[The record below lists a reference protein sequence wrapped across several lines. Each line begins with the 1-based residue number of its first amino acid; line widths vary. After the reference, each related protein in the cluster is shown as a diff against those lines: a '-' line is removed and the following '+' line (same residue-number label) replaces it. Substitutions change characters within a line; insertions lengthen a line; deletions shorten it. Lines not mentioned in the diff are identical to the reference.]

1 LSRLYYGKM
10 ETLFVEFIENERS
23 SFSNEQSFV
32 QIASSFIDTQVL
44 REAAWNSLS
53 TQDKREVQTDWK
65 VAKVEDAK
73 VSDMPI
79 PKGGG
84 KKPEVERLYKVSFES
99 NSDKTSGPIRVFVDG
114 DTKKTVGYIKTVKS
128 NSEQLFSGNDAIA
141 KVVHEKWNGVQFP
154 LEASRV
160 KGTIHGGGPAPG
172 ITIPGD
178 FESSATKKDKDVFIV
193 TLTEYWKAEDFRDSA
208 EKEGTLSAFWK
219 YEVTPNEIT
228 FLEQGGDT
236 SPEFIE

>member
-1 LSRLYYGKM
+1 LEVFDLNKVFILVVVA
-10 ETLFVEFIENERS
+10 LFVIS
-23 SFSNEQSFV
+23 GCSNIPKS
-32 QIASSFIDTQVL
+32 DDMQVL

-53 TQDKREVQTDWK
+53 TQDKQEVQTVWK
-65 VAKVEDAK
+65 VAKVEVAK

-84 KKPEVERLYKVSFES
+84 KKPEVEHLYKVSFES

-114 DTKKTVGYIKTVKS
+114 DTKKTVGYSKTVEL
-128 NSEQLFSGNDAIA
+128 NSEQQFSANDAIT
-141 KVVHEKWNGVQFP
+141 KVVHEKRKGFP

-172 ITIPGD
+172 ITIPGE
-178 FESSATKKDKDVFIV
+178 FESSATKKEKDVFIV
-193 TLTEYWKAEDFRDSA
+193 TLTEYWKAGDFRDSA

-236 SPEFIE
+236 SPELIE